1 MDPIERAAI
10 IDEGYD
16 PDDPTVRA
24 DLDHVRRL
32 LAEHRHLTGDPDLS
46 LEHVLDAARAYES
59 GLEARYA
66 GNSTSNMCSHRLG

>member
-1 MDPIERAAI
+1 MDPEERAAI

-32 LAEHRHLTGDPDLS
+32 LAEHRHLTADPELS
-46 LEHVLDAARAYES
+46 LDHLVNAARVREPGPAT
-59 GLEARYA
+59 GVR
-66 GNSTSNMCSHRLG
+66 R